1 MKGFIVKCNWKPSN
15 GAEFRVV
22 QSGLFLNCSS
32 AVSSPTAMYIACNPC
47 TGFCSGCRLE
57 ASRKIMCF
65 LAHIQRKTALLLK
78 TINSEWKFHTWLN
91 PQWTAFCSQK
101 LPDLTD
107 LCMIYQNELLWLKIT
122 WLLSVRAPLDLGL
135 ESTTQ
140 GRGSSAQRKIWV
152 W

>member
-15 GAEFRVV
+15 RAEFRVV

-32 AVSSPTAMYIACNPC
+32 AVSSPTAMYIVCNPC

-78 TINSEWKFHTWLN
+78 TINSEWKFQTWLN
-91 PQWTAFCSQK
+91 PHWTAFCSQK
-101 LPDLTD
+101 LPDWL
-107 LCMIYQNELLWLKIT
+107 IYAWSTRTNRCVRGLKIT
-122 WLLSVRAPLDLGL
+122 WLLSVRAPLELGL

-140 GRGSSAQRKIWV
+140 GRRSSAQRKI
-152 W
+152 